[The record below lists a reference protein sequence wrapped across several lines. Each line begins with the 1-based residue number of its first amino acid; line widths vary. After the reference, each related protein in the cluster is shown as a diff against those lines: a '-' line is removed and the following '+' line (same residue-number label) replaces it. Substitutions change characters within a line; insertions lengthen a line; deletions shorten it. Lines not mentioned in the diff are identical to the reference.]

1 MRKHFLPMFSLVFV
15 FCACQRQDDLKP
27 LVEEGD
33 MTFVSPKNAGNSLS
47 NELAMVAL
55 TSDTHIS
62 VEEAQELALSTAAQM
77 REVEGILTKS
87 PLQIA
92 SVEVVA
98 NNERKPYVATKSGE
112 TPEQGDV
119 YIINFANNQGYVVT
133 SADSRV
139 PGVLAYNSYG
149 NLGKEIDNPGQA
161 IMFSYM
167 QDYIEQEREN
177 FEKNKETLKIQ
188 AEEHIFA
195 QLPKEK
201 QKELIEKGYFDEKGK
216 RILSKYTIKKCEEG
230 DIRYE
235 YGKIETV
242 YVKAPL
248 LKTLWGQGGDY
259 NDKVSVV
266 CGNDQAAVGCV
277 ATAVGQLMAYHKKPT
292 VFKDREM
299 HWEDMTKI
307 DAGDMFSN
315 IYSLG
320 LTPTAKEDI
329 QHLLA
334 RLGDSDL
341 LAMNYGCEKGSGAY
355 DTNALRTLHK
365 MGYSA
370 DLIDYSVPTLID
382 NIKNNQPIYISGS
395 STKTTYTTGWWLWK
409 KERIK
414 YEDGH
419 AWVIDG
425 YVLKEQDV
433 TRRIEL
439 HCPLFSGMLDL
450 KEQVYK
456 SKKEIR
462 LIHHNFGWGENKDEL
477 SGKYANDTGWYNLG
491 IFDVKGYKESSNTYK
506 SNSHLNFKNNNRIII
521 NIK

>member
-27 LVEEGD
+27 LVEEGN

-62 VEEAQELALSTAAQM
+62 VEEAQALALSTAAQM

-92 SVEVVA
+92 SMEVVA

-216 RILSKYTIKKCEEG
+216 RILSKSNQKDCVEDVYYI
-230 DIRYE
+230 
-235 YGKIETV
+235 YGESKTL
-242 YVKAPL
+242 YVKPPL
-248 LKTLWGQGGDY
+248 IKTLWGQRGLY
-259 NDKVSVV
+259 NDSVNLK
-266 CGNDQAAVGCV
+266 CTEDEAPVGCV
-277 ATAVGQLMAYHKKPT
+277 ATAVGQLMAYHKKPA
-292 VFKDREM
+292 VFKGRTM
-299 HWEDMTKI
+299 NWEDMTKI
-307 DAGDMFSN
+307 DAGGMFSN
-315 IYSLG
+315 IHSLG

-334 RLGDSDL
+334 RLGDRDL
-341 LAMNYGCEKGSGAY
+341 LSMDYNCDSSGS
-355 DTNALRTLHK
+355 DIFKALNTLHTL
-365 MGYSA
+365 GYKDAFIIHTVDGRIIHEFQRNQPVYVRGCSKK
-370 DLIDYSVPTLID
+370 
-382 NIKNNQPIYISGS
+382 IKNNFLGFTVWTDY
-395 STKTTYTTGWWLWK
+395 
-409 KERIK
+409 
-414 YEDGH
+414 DDCH
-419 AWVIDG
+419 AWIIDG
-425 YVLKEQDV
+425 YVIREQDV
-433 TRRIEL
+433 KMHT
-439 HCPLFSGMLDL
+439 
-450 KEQVYK
+450 
-456 SKKEIR
+456 EIR
-462 LIHHNFGWGENKDEL
+462 CVLPITEMVDFNDNVYISEYKQKVELVHHNFGWYGFN
-477 SGKYANDTGWYNLG
+477 NGWYRVG
-491 IFDVKGYKESSNTYK
+491 IFDANGSRESSSTYK
-506 SNSHLNFKNNNRIII
+506 SSSEKNYQYDKKIII

>member
-27 LVEEGD
+27 LVEEGE

-149 NLGKEIDNPGQA
+149 NLSKEIDNPGQA

-188 AEEHIFA
+188 AEEYIFA

-216 RILSKYTIKKCEEG
+216 RILSKYTIKRCEEG

-277 ATAVGQLMAYHKKPT
+277 ATAVGQLMAYHKKPA
-292 VFKDREM
+292 VFKGRTM
-299 HWEDMTKI
+299 NWEDMTKI

-341 LAMNYGCEKGSGAY
+341 LAMNYGCESGSNIDKALHTLKTLGYNEAY
-355 DTNALRTLHK
+355 IE
-365 MGYSA
+365 GYSNSKV
-370 DLIDYSVPTLID
+370 ISEIQ
-382 NIKNNQPIYISGS
+382 NNRPIYIRGC
-395 STKTTYTTGWWLWK
+395 
-409 KERIK
+409 
-414 YEDGH
+414 DGLGYCH
-419 AWVIDG
+419 AWVLDG
-425 YVLKEQDV
+425 SVLKEQDV

-439 HCPLFSGMLDL
+439 HCPLFSGMMDL

-462 LIHHNFGWGENKDEL
+462 LIHHNFGWGGNRDGSDYKFEKTDYD
-477 SGKYANDTGWYNLG
+477 GTGWYNIG
-491 IFDVKGYKESSNTYK
+491 IFNGKSGRQAGSNMYK
-506 SNSHLNFKNNNRIII
+506 SEGDFKYKNKMIV

>member
-27 LVEEGD
+27 LVEEGN

-188 AEEHIFA
+188 AEEYIFA

-216 RILSKYTIKKCEEG
+216 RILSKYTIKRCEEG

-248 LKTLWGQGGDY
+248 LKTLWGQSWGY
-259 NDKVSVV
+259 NDKVNTY
-266 CGNDQAAVGCV
+266 CDLKNDQAPVGCV
-277 ATAVGQLMAYHKKPT
+277 ATAVGQLMAYHKKPA
-292 VFKDREM
+292 VFKGREM

-341 LAMNYGCEKGSGAY
+341 LVMNYGCEKGSGASSV
-355 DTNALRTLHK
+355 NALKVFHIF
-365 MGYSA
+365 GYSESKYIKY
-370 DLIDYSVPTLID
+370 DEKQVVD
-382 NIKNNQPIYISGS
+382 NIKNNMPIYIEG
-395 STKTTYTTGWWLWK
+395 Y
-409 KERIK
+409 
-414 YEDGH
+414 DGIESAH
-419 AWVIDG
+419 AWILDG

-439 HCPLFSGMLDL
+439 HCPLFSGMMDL

-456 SKKEIR
+456 NKKEIR
-462 LIHHNFGWGENKDEL
+462 LIHHNFGWGESFFNLDGSRKI
-477 SGKYANDTGWYNLG
+477 NTGWYHIGL
-491 IFDVKGYKESSNTYK
+491 FDAKGNKESSNTYK
-506 SNSHLNFKNNNRIII
+506 SGTEKNYQYNKKIII